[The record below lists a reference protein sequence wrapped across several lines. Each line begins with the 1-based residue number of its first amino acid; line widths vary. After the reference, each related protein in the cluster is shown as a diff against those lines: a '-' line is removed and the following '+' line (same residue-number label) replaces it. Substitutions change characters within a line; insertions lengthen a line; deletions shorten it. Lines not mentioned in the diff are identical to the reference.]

1 MHTLENIRITLLAQ
15 HALLRR
21 HITKVRQLAELW
33 GKKERS
39 RKELEQCLHDL
50 ANEVT
55 SHNKCE
61 ERLLGDIMPTI
72 DAWGP
77 LRAEAM
83 LDAHAAEHQEL
94 ARQLIVA
101 SQETDTRIGAVR
113 ISTMLGA
120 LIAHMDHEERTFL
133 SESVLTDSLAPLDT
147 FGG

>member
-15 HALLRR
+15 HELLRR
-21 HITKVRQLAELW
+21 HIAKVRQLVESW

-39 RKELEQCLHDL
+39 RAELEQGLHDL
-50 ANEVT
+50 ADELT

-61 ERLLGDIMPTI
+61 ESLLGDIIPTI

-77 LRAEAM
+77 IRAEAM
-83 LDAHAAEHQEL
+83 LDAHAAEHREL
-94 ARQLIVA
+94 ARQLVVA
-101 SQETDTRIGAVR
+101 SQEDDTRVGAMR

-120 LIAHMDHEERTFL
+120 LIEHMDHEERTFL
-133 SESVLTDSLAPLDT
+133 SEGVLTDNLTPRDT

>member
-1 MHTLENIRITLLAQ
+1 MHTLANIRITLLAQ
-15 HALLRR
+15 HELLRR
-21 HITKVRQLAELW
+21 HITKVQQVAELW

-39 RKELEQCLHDL
+39 REELQQCIHDL
-50 ANEVT
+50 ANELT

-61 ERLLGDIMPTI
+61 EKLLGDIIPTI

-83 LDAHAAEHQEL
+83 LDAHIAEHQEL
-94 ARQLIVA
+94 ARQLFVT
-101 SQETDTRIGAVR
+101 SRETDTRIGAKR

-120 LIAHMDHEERTFL
+120 LTEHMDHEERTFL
-133 SESVLTDSLAPLDT
+133 SESVLNDSLAPSDT